1 MPNKRAEKML
11 ILPLDESG
19 VAAVT
24 IALVFA
30 ALCGFVALG
39 MDIGHMV
46 MVKVELQRT
55 ADAGALAGA
64 AGLVPYNNPGPNQT
78 PNWVN
83 GTLKAQALVN
93 NAANEA
99 NNQQFSISADNVKF
113 GYWCLK
119 PPGYEQSPPSP
130 PLPTVCPTDLTL
142 LPEPAITVTLSRDV
156 TLYLAPLIGISSPKT
171 VTASATAI
179 LPEANTTTNII
190 PIAVSYDTAFNN
202 VNGTVV
208 IDTTPNQ
215 PITVNSNKN
224 EAGWFTMSENENF
237 PQSVITNP
245 LTAGTD
251 LSATKIYLQP
261 GSEVTLENQLISDG
275 MTLVMPVVD
284 TVTQKTFVPIVAF
297 VAFKIDSTTGPVIK
311 GHFLDTYYDPNVVP
325 TENLGGIITGVGGT
339 PKIVSP

>member
-1 MPNKRAEKML
+1 ML
-11 ILPLDESG
+11 TLALEESG
-19 VAAVT
+19 AAAVI
-24 IALVFA
+24 IAIVFA

-46 MVKVELQRT
+46 MVKAELQRT

-64 AGLVPYNNPGPNQT
+64 AGLLPYNNPGPTQT

-83 GTLKAQALVN
+83 AQNKAKDVVN
-93 NAANEA
+93 NANNKAD
-99 NNQQFSISADNVKF
+99 NQQFAIIADDVKP

-119 PPGYEQSPPSP
+119 PPGYAQSPPSP
-130 PLPTVCPTDLTL
+130 PLPTVCPADLTL

-156 TLYLAPLIGISSPKT
+156 TLYLAPLIGIASPKT

-179 LPEANTTTNII
+179 LPEANRTTNII

-208 IDTTPNQ
+208 IDITPGNSV
-215 PITVNSNKN
+215 TVNSNKN
-224 EAGWFTMSENENF
+224 EAGWFTLSENENF

-251 LSATKIYLQP
+251 LSVTKIYLQP
-261 GSEVTLENQLISDG
+261 GSEVTLENQLITEG
-275 MTLVMPVVD
+275 MTLIMPVVD
-284 TVTQKTFVPIVAF
+284 IVEQKTFVPIRAF
-297 VAFKIDSTTGPVIK
+297 VAFKIDGTSGPVIR

-325 TENLGGIITGVGGT
+325 TENLGGIISGVGGT